1 MNNLEIATLDVS
13 FCLRKDFTKNI
24 IASLVDK
31 RLSINLISE
40 KGTGKTRL
48 LEDIRKCNLPG
59 ICIVNI
65 NLKSYDNNY
74 DGLLKEIHRQL
85 ELSEEVPGHLYQL
98 FEGLETQPIYLVF
111 LDNYDALLD
120 NPKIDGKFDVNF
132 FDDLNAIKNRDN
144 VSLLCITCRPHN
156 TLPVFI
162 EGESFRNSWLT
173 LEKIYIPSLTRVQLM
188 DELERQ
194 LGDKWKGLNHDDKE
208 SLLACIRNKKF
219 PFRRLC
225 FLTGKIKTQTYE
237 EAEHKFKKRLKKWM
251 KEFKKGEKYALDK
264 KLHGIKSSTEGAVI
278 ASGINKW
285 RIPIIS
291 DISKFIKNKLGG

>member
-13 FCLRKDFTKNI
+13 FCLRKDFTKSI

-48 LEDIRKCNLPG
+48 LEDIQKCNLSG
-59 ICIVNI
+59 TCIVNI

-85 ELSEEVPGHLYQL
+85 ELSGEVPERLYQL
-98 FEGLETQPIYLVF
+98 FEGLEEGSFYLVF

-132 FDDLNAIKNRDN
+132 FDDLNAIKNKDN
-144 VSLLCITCRPHN
+144 VFLLCITCRPHN

-173 LEKIYIPSLTRVQLM
+173 LEEIYIPSLTRVQLM

-194 LGDKWKGLNHDDKE
+194 LGDKWQGMNLDDKE
-208 SLLACIRNKKF
+208 SLLVCIRKKKL

-237 EAEHKFKKRLKKWM
+237 DEEHKFKKKLKIWM
-251 KEFKKGEKYALDK
+251 KEFKKSKKYSFDRKLHEIRTSTTGAVMASGLNKLKKPINAIFSLLK
-264 KLHGIKSSTEGAVI
+264 KL
-278 ASGINKW
+278 
-285 RIPIIS
+285 
-291 DISKFIKNKLGG
+291 